1 MKKDLLVYAID
12 DSKFQLDILK
22 SGVKKFKDEDYTIS
36 LSVFSTFL
44 DLQIAMS
51 EKVPDCCI
59 VDLIMPYI
67 SGIYVLEWID
77 RFHPTVFKFV
87 NSSCNEQEYQIM
99 ASYRYNAP
107 FLNKDDDVD
116 SRLKYLVGVISGKIR
131 YSSDDCICS
140 R

>member
-59 VDLIMPYI
+59 VDLIMPYHPGTEVCHDVREKYPNI
-67 SGIYVLEWID
+67 KVFINTYECGEEYKILAHACDATYMSKTTPFDERLEVIL
-77 RFHPTVFKFV
+77 
-87 NSSCNEQEYQIM
+87 
-99 ASYRYNAP
+99 NAC
-107 FLNKDDDVD
+107 K
-116 SRLKYLVGVISGKIR
+116 S
-131 YSSDDCICS
+131 
-140 R
+140 